1 MSDVSSNVSTTTH
14 VMQTVIDTLNS
25 GWGYSIGG
33 VLLVVAA
40 GYFGL
45 KKLNTPTFVVKQ
57 IRRRNQKE
65 MRKQGVENT
74 EAMVDLDRLLDA
86 VEAYAIKQSMTGS
99 AMTKLLAPLNNVSK
113 TKSGGDF
120 YHSMSYIAKSIDNPT
135 LASALTKKS
144 KQVKSSSALM
154 AGLLKRA
161 GV

>member
-1 MSDVSSNVSTTTH
+1 MSDVSSNVSTTTQ

-65 MRKQGVENT
+65 MKKQGVENT

-86 VEAYAIKQSMTGS
+86 VESYAIKKSMTGS
-99 AMTKLLAPLNNVSK
+99 AMTKLLAPLNDVSK

-135 LASALTKKS
+135 LANALVKKS